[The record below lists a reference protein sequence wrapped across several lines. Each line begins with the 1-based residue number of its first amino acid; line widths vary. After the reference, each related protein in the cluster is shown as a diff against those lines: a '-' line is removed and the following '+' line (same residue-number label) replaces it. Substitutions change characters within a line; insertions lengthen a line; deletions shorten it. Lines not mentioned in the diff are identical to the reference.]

1 MYYSVLFQ
9 AILLIHLFHISVQ
22 TDISSEY
29 LKKAEAQLVVIKRY
43 LLNYGSGEIGYYN
56 EEITKL
62 KNEITKE
69 SLDEVWEINE
79 YINCKSK
86 REAADAALISMSATI
101 HLDLTKLNICF
112 NEVAVHYKKRKFDHS
127 EETCQMLTTYST
139 SDLEEINVYI
149 SMKYYEIYQFNF
161 NLYQYKLFSKIIDM
175 LRNN

>member
-9 AILLIHLFHISVQ
+9 TILLIHISVQ
-22 TDISSEY
+22 TDINSKY
-29 LKKAEAQLVVIKRY
+29 LKKAEDEFVVSKRY
-43 LLNYGSGEIGYYN
+43 LLNYGSGEIDYYD

-62 KNEITKE
+62 TNEITKG
-69 SLDEVWEINE
+69 SYYKDWEINE

-112 NEVAVHYKKRKFDHS
+112 NKVAVHYNKMKFEHS
-127 EETCQMLTTYST
+127 EKTCQMLTRYST

-149 SMKYYEIYQFNF
+149 NMKFYDIYLFNF
-161 NLYQYKLFSKIIDM
+161 NLC
-175 LRNN
+175 NH